1 MCLVAQTCLT
11 LRDSMD
17 YSLPGSPWGFSR
29 QEYWS
34 GLPWLPPGD
43 LSNPGIEPRPP
54 TLQADSLPSE
64 PPVGGSLNPPSAL
77 ISRAPFLAMED
88 VAQGRLWQ
96 SAQPG
101 PLPHRISLKL
111 PLNFVPGPGVWDGTV
126 LWISC
131 RPGRIATGPWHIY
144 SLPNWDTWQPAL
156 PPPAG
161 MPGIVLDCS
170 CLFTAGNI
178 FPGSLT
184 MSKFLTSSLAGSN
197 QA

>member
-1 MCLVAQTCLT
+1 M
-11 LRDSMD
+11 
-17 YSLPGSPWGFSR
+17 
-29 QEYWS
+29 
-34 GLPWLPPGD
+34 
-43 LSNPGIEPRPP
+43 GI
-54 TLQADSLPSE
+54 LQAKILEWVAMTSSRGSSQPRDRTQASHTA
-64 PPVGGSLNPPSAL
+64 GGFFTIWATSGWVSK
-77 ISRAPFLAMED
+77 SSVSTYQQGTFLAMED
-88 VAQGRLWQ
+88 IAQGRLWH

-101 PLPHRISLKL
+101 PLPHHISLKL

-131 RPGRIATGPWHIY
+131 CPGRIATGPWHIY
-144 SLPNWDTWQPAL
+144 SLPNWDTWQPVL

-178 FPGSLT
+178 FPGSPT